1 MRAAVCYA
9 YGAGKGDGAM
19 QEKRR
24 FLRALLRALIAERP
38 DAQGLY
44 VPRGEAGIRRM
55 IRALL
60 AIRPARSG
68 DDPLA
73 ADIAEFERMERA
85 D

>member
-1 MRAAVCYA
+1 
-9 YGAGKGDGAM
+9 M
-19 QEKRR
+19 QEDRR
-24 FLRALLRALIAERP
+24 FLRALLSALIAERP

-60 AIRPARSG
+60 AMRPAPEG
-68 DDPLA
+68 GDPLA
-73 ADIAEFERMERA
+73 DDIARFERMEG

>member
-1 MRAAVCYA
+1 
-9 YGAGKGDGAM
+9 M
-19 QEKRR
+19 QEDRR
-24 FLRALLRALIAERP
+24 FLRALLSALISERP

-60 AIRPARSG
+60 AMRPASEG
-68 DDPLA
+68 SDPLA
-73 ADIAEFERMERA
+73 DDIARFERMEG

>member
-1 MRAAVCYA
+1 
-9 YGAGKGDGAM
+9 M
-19 QEKRR
+19 QGERQ

-44 VPRGEAGIRRM
+44 VPRGEAGVRRM

-60 AIRPARSG
+60 AMRPARE

-73 ADIAEFERMERA
+73 EDIERYREGRG
-85 D
+85 